1 MIYEEFKKALCRN
14 VQNMETA
21 QNKTIRLLE
30 RQMICSDP
38 MAVHI
43 MSVMNRH
50 MYGRENI
57 LIREDML
64 CAMWSLKR
72 EEQIQ
77 YWPVRPL
84 YERYRQEGWQ
94 SILPEISSGLEE
106 SDKKKDVSFTEESL
120 SYAVCRGHMR
130 IQPVNYER
138 HRHTLENAIHRKI
151 GDIALVLQLI
161 ICEGNPDNL
170 TMQLSRNRIM
180 TWERTE
186 DQLIMEA
193 FMNSSR
199 KMPPR
204 LYLGSDR
211 RPGFPYYEGVF
222 LPDEKGRP
230 TKIAPWN
237 PMEGRTGYLLTTTGR
252 INGATAFFILGLKI
266 FLRKKCVAI
275 IM

>member
-1 MIYEEFKKALCRN
+1 
-14 VQNMETA
+14 
-21 QNKTIRLLE
+21 
-30 RQMICSDP
+30 
-38 MAVHI
+38 
-43 MSVMNRH
+43 
-50 MYGRENI
+50 
-57 LIREDML
+57 
-64 CAMWSLKR
+64 
-72 EEQIQ
+72 
-77 YWPVRPL
+77 
-84 YERYRQEGWQ
+84 
-94 SILPEISSGLEE
+94 
-106 SDKKKDVSFTEESL
+106 
-120 SYAVCRGHMR
+120 MR
-130 IQPVNYER
+130 IQPVNFER

-211 RPGFPYYEGVF
+211 RPEFPYYEGVF

-252 INGATAFFILGLKI
+252 INGAAAFFILGLKI
-266 FLRKKCVAI
+266 FLRKNAWRLLCSIPKSAWGNDSSGSLRQCRGNQNICATHQCHLWRRGDVVGQSILLSQEPETAAAAVKLTCDRK
-275 IM
+275 

>member
-1 MIYEEFKKALCRN
+1 MTYEEFKKALCRN

-94 SILPEISSGLEE
+94 SILPEISAGLEE

-130 IQPVNYER
+130 IQPVNFER

-211 RPGFPYYEGVF
+211 RPEVKSGIP
-222 LPDEKGRP
+222 
-230 TKIAPWN
+230 
-237 PMEGRTGYLLTTTGR
+237 RTPSTGQFSNASAICSLQNSRYGLLMHRST
-252 INGATAFFILGLKI
+252 
-266 FLRKKCVAI
+266 
-275 IM
+275 

>member
-1 MIYEEFKKALCRN
+1 
-14 VQNMETA
+14 
-21 QNKTIRLLE
+21 
-30 RQMICSDP
+30 MICSDP

-237 PMEGRTGYLLTTTGR
+237 ALCEFFDCQPGAILSYEKEIDENSILFKLREEQEMKLKGGLYHQTQIRMACMETG
-252 INGATAFFILGLKI
+252 
-266 FLRKKCVAI
+266 
-275 IM
+275 

>member
-1 MIYEEFKKALCRN
+1 
-14 VQNMETA
+14 
-21 QNKTIRLLE
+21 
-30 RQMICSDP
+30 
-38 MAVHI
+38 
-43 MSVMNRH
+43 
-50 MYGRENI
+50 
-57 LIREDML
+57 
-64 CAMWSLKR
+64 
-72 EEQIQ
+72 
-77 YWPVRPL
+77 
-84 YERYRQEGWQ
+84 
-94 SILPEISSGLEE
+94 
-106 SDKKKDVSFTEESL
+106 
-120 SYAVCRGHMR
+120 MR

-252 INGATAFFILGLKI
+252 INGATAFFYPGVKDILAEKMRGDYYVVFPSLHEAMI
-266 FLRKKCVAI
+266 HPVACVNAEEIRTSVQHINAI
-275 IM
+275 YGEEEMLSDRVFCYRRNRRLLQLL